1 VRNVNNFNFCIHFDL
16 ELKEEEKEMFDDFL
30 NDVPELEAICPGI
43 VFGSVDVVCAYCGA
57 VETHDARDDGS
68 NEYCCGYCGNWTE
81 V

>member
-1 VRNVNNFNFCIHFDL
+1 MRNVNNFNFVIRFTV
-16 ELKEEEKEMFDDFL
+16 ELKRCEMFDFL
-30 NDVPELEAICPGI
+30 DDVPELEAICPGI